1 MQLFAGWIMLFA
13 GASMFWWS
21 TRMLLRA
28 NLGRRVPYLSNP
40 EHVPRY
46 SIMLRSIGAGAVT
59 LGAALL
65 AQEIGMTAVLLVVL
79 GFAPSMLWIPAHNRR
94 AVQ

>member
-1 MQLFAGWIMLFA
+1 
-13 GASMFWWS
+13 
-21 TRMLLRA
+21 
-28 NLGRRVPYLSNP
+28 VPALDAACRTFSNP
-40 EHVPRY
+40 EHVPRH
-46 SIMLRSIGAGAVT
+46 SIMLRAAGAGAVT